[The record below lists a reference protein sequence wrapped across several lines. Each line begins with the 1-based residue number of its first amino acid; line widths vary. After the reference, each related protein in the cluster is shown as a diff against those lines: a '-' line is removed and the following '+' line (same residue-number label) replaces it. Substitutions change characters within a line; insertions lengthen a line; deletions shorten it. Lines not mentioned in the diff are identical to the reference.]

1 MEKNINLGLLIIRVI
16 IAFPMFIYGISKCVN
31 GVEFIEQML
40 ADKGLPSIL
49 AYGVYIG
56 ELIAPLLI
64 IIGFKTRLASAVFAF
79 NCLTAILLA
88 NTSAIFAL
96 NQYGGWQLELL
107 AIYMFVSLGLVFTG
121 PGKFAYDE
129 FESEVEGRNLF
140 DNWSRNN

>member
-1 MEKNINLGLLIIRVI
+1 MEKKIDLGLLIIRVI
-16 IAFPMFIYGISKCVN
+16 IAFPMFIYGISKCVS
-31 GVEFIEQML
+31 GVGFIEQML
-40 ADKGLPSIL
+40 SDKGLPTFL
-49 AYGVYIG
+49 AYGVYVG

-107 AIYMFVSLGLVFTG
+107 AIYMFVSLGLAFTG
-121 PGKFAYDE
+121 PGKYAYDE
-129 FESEVEGRNLF
+129 AI
-140 DNWSRNN
+140 